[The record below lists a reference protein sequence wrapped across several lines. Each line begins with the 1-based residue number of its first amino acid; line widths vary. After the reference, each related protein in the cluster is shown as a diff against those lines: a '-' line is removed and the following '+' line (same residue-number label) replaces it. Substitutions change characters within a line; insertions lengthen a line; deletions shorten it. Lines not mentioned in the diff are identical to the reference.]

1 MLGIETRVR
10 SITVTTHLLLGYSS
24 SSSSHPHQ
32 QHHPAICNRFSVLSP
47 MNQPG
52 KRKPNANLPLSLI
65 SPYKAGPR
73 ADKKKRPVLVATCNF
88 YTFSALGYASLLPE
102 FRRYWSIQTSSLDG
116 STGKTRILSFH
127 LLAQSLG
134 AALLQ
139 QCHTTVLTLV
149 GSNLKH
155 RNVTSS
161 GTAKIQAHHMPLC
174 QHSPI

>member
-1 MLGIETRVR
+1 M
-10 SITVTTHLLLGYSS
+10 TTHLLAGYSS
-24 SSSSHPHQ
+24 SSSRPHQ
-32 QHHPAICNRFSVLSP
+32 QHRPAICNRFLVLSP

-73 ADKKKRPVLVATCNF
+73 AVVPIKKKRPVLVATCNF

-134 AALLQ
+134 ASLLQ
-139 QCHTTVLTLV
+139 QCHITV
-149 GSNLKH
+149 
-155 RNVTSS
+155 
-161 GTAKIQAHHMPLC
+161 
-174 QHSPI
+174 